1 MSSLNQKEVDHFAK
15 DSSYWWDEE
24 GPFKPLHRLNPVRI
38 EYLRNQIE
46 AHYPDKRLS
55 DLSVLDVGCGGGLV
69 CEPFARMGAKVTGVD
84 ADNNAIEV
92 AKDHAN
98 VQGLSINYQA
108 GAIEEVE
115 EQYDVVFALEII
127 EHVSDAEAFAQA
139 VLGAVKPGGLAVFS
153 TLNRTYKSY
162 ALGIIAAEHLLRWVP
177 RGTHSWRQFVKPSE
191 LSRYA
196 DRAGGQVQNIT
207 GLVFN
212 PLQNRFELNSSDV
225 DVNYLISIAIK

>member
-1 MSSLNQKEVDHFAK
+1 MSSLNQKEIDHFTK

-24 GPFKPLHRLNPVRI
+24 GPFQPLHWLNPVRI

-127 EHVSDAEAFAQA
+127 EHVSDAEEFVTA
-139 VLGAVKPGGLAVFS
+139 VLSSVKPRGLAVFS

-162 ALGIIAAEHLLRWVP
+162 ALGIIAAEHLLKWVP

-225 DVNYLISIAIK
+225 DVNYLMSIAIK

>member
-1 MSSLNQKEVDHFAK
+1 MSSLNQKEIDHFTK

-46 AHYPDKRLS
+46 AHYPDKKIS
-55 DLSVLDVGCGGGLV
+55 DISILDVGCGGGLV
-69 CEPFARMGAKVTGVD
+69 CEPFSRIGAKVTGLD
-84 ADNNAIEV
+84 ADLNAIEV
-92 AKDHAN
+92 AKEHAN
-98 VQGLSINYQA
+98 AQELSINYQA
-108 GAIEEVE
+108 GAIEEIE

-127 EHVSDAEAFAQA
+127 EHVSDAEAFVQA

>member
-108 GAIEEVE
+108 GAIEEIE

-162 ALGIIAAEHLLRWVP
+162 ALGIIAAEYILGWVP
-177 RGTHSWRQFVKPSE
+177 KGTHSWNQFIKPSE
-191 LSRYA
+191 LSRYTHK
-196 DRAGGQVQNIT
+196 AGGKVKDVT

-212 PLQNRFELNSSDV
+212 PLQNRFELNPSDV
-225 DVNYLISIAIK
+225 DVNYLMAVAVK